1 MCGFSI
7 HNYFSS
13 VLHFYIFLN
22 GINLP
27 LSLSAE
33 ENVTGT
39 VGGSVTLPSGVQS
52 VSVQDVV
59 LIDWK
64 YKGKAIAQFIGGKT
78 NPDLSPQFRGR
89 IQMSDQSGDL
99 TLTQLRL
106 DDSGTYT
113 FTGIREK
120 GPQIPIKIINLQV
133 YEYIDKVQIKN
144 LILTSSNQTCK
155 ISMVCNSDK
164 GGENVSY
171 TWKTAGYTTN
181 GSKFE
186 YFFNQETN
194 FTCIARNA
202 VSNKSETIVQNCII
216 TEVEYMKYI
225 YIGGAAFILLM
236 LVIVF
241 LVICCRMGKGKDSD
255 TTPEPTT
262 IYAEIESQSMR
273 KKQSAGRTD
282 GQQSDRSPMT
292 IYDSVDNIPTSQFT
306 TSKLPQTLYDT
317 VTFNRTEDSLDSSKY
332 QRVL

>member
-216 TEVEYMKYI
+216 T
-225 YIGGAAFILLM
+225 
-236 LVIVF
+236 
-241 LVICCRMGKGKDSD
+241 DSD